1 MKHSDHHVNIETGFK
16 LVLRNAVIAW
26 IVQFLL
32 DSGAT
37 NRPPAL

>member
-1 MKHSDHHVNIETGFK
+1 MKHSVHHVSIEPGFK

-32 DSGAT
+32 DGGVT
-37 NRPPAL
+37 NQPPAL